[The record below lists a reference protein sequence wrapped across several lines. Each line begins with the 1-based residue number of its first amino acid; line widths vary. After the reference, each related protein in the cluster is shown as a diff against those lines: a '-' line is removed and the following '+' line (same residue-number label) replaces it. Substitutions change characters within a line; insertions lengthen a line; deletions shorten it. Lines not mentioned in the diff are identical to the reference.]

1 MNKQLAV
8 IKQYGMLSV
17 FDSMD
22 ISEATKQDY
31 LARLPRFILFA
42 ERTGVDRDLLL
53 RYKQELR
60 DDVTLGVSAKNK
72 MLTTARIALRELY
85 RQGKLSVDLSVGV
98 KSFQQSSK
106 HKVVGLNA
114 EEVERICEHLHSLD
128 NSLKSERLRAIVA
141 LLLFQ
146 GLRQIEICRLDVK
159 DIDLVNSRIYIVGK
173 GRIDSEPIHLHPE
186 THKALTSYLRLAQ
199 VKYGALFTH
208 LNRQSSGQRLSTRGL
223 RQIFQDLLKSL
234 DIQKATHG
242 TRHYFT
248 TELIK
253 HFKSELTTVA
263 KFTRHSNLEMLQVY
277 NDETLNYESVVN
289 YHIAFSGKLSR

>member
-8 IKQYGMLSV
+8 IKQYGMLNV

-22 ISEATKQDY
+22 ITEATKQDY
-31 LARLPRFILFA
+31 LARLPRFVLFA
-42 ERTGVDRDLLL
+42 ERVGVDRDLLL

-60 DDVTLGVSAKNK
+60 NDVTLGVSAKNK

-98 KSFQQSSK
+98 KSFQQSNK
-106 HKVVGLNA
+106 HKIVGLNA
-114 EEVERICEHLHSLD
+114 EEVERICQHLQSLD

-146 GLRQIEICRLDVK
+146 GLRQIEVCRLDVK
-159 DIDLVNSRIYIVGK
+159 DIDLASNRIYIVGK
-173 GRIDSEPIHLHPE
+173 GRVDSEPIHLHPE
-186 THKALTSYLRLAQ
+186 THKALTSYLRLSQ

-223 RQIFQDLLKSL
+223 RQIFQCLLASL
-234 DIQKATHG
+234 DIRRTTHG
-242 TRHYFT
+242 TRHFYT

-253 HFKSELTTVA
+253 YFKFDLVTVSM
-263 KFTRHSNLEMLQVY
+263 FTRHNNLEMLQVY
-277 NDETLNYESVVN
+277 NDEIIDEKKSDEIVFAFPYEV
-289 YHIAFSGKLSR
+289 

>member
-1 MNKQLAV
+1 MMNKQLAV
-8 IKQYGMLSV
+8 IKQYGMLNV

-22 ISEATKQDY
+22 ITEATKQDY
-31 LARLPRFILFA
+31 LARLPRFVLFA
-42 ERTGVDRDLLL
+42 ERVGVDRDLLL

-60 DDVTLGVSAKNK
+60 NDVTLGVSAKNK

-98 KSFQQSSK
+98 KSFQQSNK
-106 HKVVGLNA
+106 HKIVGLNA
-114 EEVERICEHLHSLD
+114 EEVERICQHLQSLD

-146 GLRQIEICRLDVK
+146 GLRQIEVCRLDVK
-159 DIDLVNSRIYIVGK
+159 DIDLASNRIYIVGK
-173 GRIDSEPIHLHPE
+173 GRVDSEPIHLHPE
-186 THKALTSYLRLAQ
+186 THKALTSYLRLSQ

-223 RQIFQDLLKSL
+223 RQIFQCLLASL
-234 DIQKATHG
+234 DIRRTTHG
-242 TRHYFT
+242 TRHFYT

-253 HFKSELTTVA
+253 YFKFDLVTVSM
-263 KFTRHSNLEMLQVY
+263 FTRHNNLEMLQVY
-277 NDETLNYESVVN
+277 NDEIIDEKKSDEIVFAFPYEV
-289 YHIAFSGKLSR
+289 